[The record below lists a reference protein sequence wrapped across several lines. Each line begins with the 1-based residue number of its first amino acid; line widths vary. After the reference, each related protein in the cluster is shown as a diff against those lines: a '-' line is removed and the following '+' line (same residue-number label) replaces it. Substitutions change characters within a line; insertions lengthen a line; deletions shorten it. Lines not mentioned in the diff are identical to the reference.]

1 MAGSACT
8 VRVSTGGAPPVVQA
22 GCPCGPFSKGIAV
35 ETIEPP
41 MASPALARLGKGFAR
56 LGDSGPDGGQA
67 RHNADT
73 KGGRLGGGKAG
84 GRQTRHHGSYCQPFD
99 RMVTAV
105 GKRDT
110 RFDCFERVSNS
121 HGRRQIYKMPGTAVQ
136 ET

>member
-73 KGGRLGGGKAG
+73 KGRDGWAEARLAAGRPGI
-84 GRQTRHHGSYCQPFD
+84 
-99 RMVTAV
+99 MVPIANHSI
-105 GKRDT
+105 GW
-110 RFDCFERVSNS
+110 
-121 HGRRQIYKMPGTAVQ
+121 
-136 ET
+136 